1 LPQKH
6 ACHYFE
12 NYKLLKVKI
21 IITFFAVI
29 LIFNLNAKKQLPK
42 ERNGEKSRN
51 PNIVIIVSDD
61 QGYADVSFQK
71 YHSKEVSTPSIDKL
85 AKEGV
90 VFTNAYASAY
100 VCAPTRAGLL
110 TGRYQ
115 QRFGFYRAYDSR
127 QGLPLSEKTLAEYL
141 KEEGYKTAI
150 FGKWHLGLDYEY
162 RPLQRGFDEFYGFL
176 GHGAHDYFNL
186 KCENDRIHNC
196 LYRNNEIIEDEG
208 YLTDIIADEACSFIK
223 MNANG
228 LKPFFLYVP
237 FNAVH
242 WPLQAPESDIAQ
254 FNTGNQNRDIML
266 AMIHRMDVA
275 VNSIVEMLKSTGQ
288 YENTI
293 IFYFSDNGGA
303 RKNHADNKPLRDY
316 KQSTYEGGIRV
327 PFIISW
333 PGKFKPGIWDE
344 PIISLDVLPTIMDIL
359 EKNLPKDR
367 IFDGESI
374 LPVINS
380 ELKRPLHE
388 QLFFDGNEGKW
399 AVREGNY
406 KLVKN
411 GNNELEL
418 YDLETDISE
427 SNNIISSHKEVANH
441 MEKCYYKWRRE
452 MGKPMSEN

>member
-1 LPQKH
+1 MRFKRTLKQNCPRIPDIINVNKRWKVIIILPSLLFLPQKH

-12 NYKLLKVKI
+12 NYKLFKVKI

-29 LIFNLNAKKQLPK
+29 LIFNLNAKKQLPI
-42 ERNGEKSRN
+42 E
-51 PNIVIIVSDD
+51 
-61 QGYADVSFQK
+61 
-71 YHSKEVSTPSIDKL
+71 
-85 AKEGV
+85 
-90 VFTNAYASAY
+90 
-100 VCAPTRAGLL
+100 
-110 TGRYQ
+110 
-115 QRFGFYRAYDSR
+115 
-127 QGLPLSEKTLAEYL
+127 
-141 KEEGYKTAI
+141 
-150 FGKWHLGLDYEY
+150 
-162 RPLQRGFDEFYGFL
+162 
-176 GHGAHDYFNL
+176 
-186 KCENDRIHNC
+186 
-196 LYRNNEIIEDEG
+196 RNNEIIEDEG

-242 WPLQAPESDIAQ
+242 WPLQAPESDIVQ
-254 FNTGNQNRDIML
+254 FNTGNKNRDIML
-266 AMIHRMDVA
+266 AMIHRMDIA
-275 VNSIVEMLKSTGQ
+275 INSIVEMLKSTGQ

-293 IFYFSDNGGA
+293 VFYFSDNGGA

-333 PGKFKPGIWDE
+333 PGKFKPGIWNE
-344 PIISLDVLPTIMDIL
+344 PIISLDILPTIMDIL

-367 IFDGESI
+367 MFDGKSI
-374 LPVINS
+374 LSVINS
-380 ELKRPLHE
+380 ELKEPLHE

-441 MEKCYYKWRRE
+441 LEKCYYKWRSK
-452 MGKPMSEN
+452 MGKPMSENQFYK